1 MSAIIVPFPLT
12 RRRDFVLRN
21 AARMADAQPKT
32 AEKLLAHAV
41 QVQVD
46 TMTRR
51 GIAPDLIAREAKA
64 LENAIRVELWRGIR
78 PYTPGGVA

>member
-1 MSAIIVPFPLT
+1 MSATVIRFPLV

-21 AARMADAQPKT
+21 AARIADASPRT

-46 TMTRR
+46 TMARR
-51 GIAPDLIAREAKA
+51 RIAPDLIAREAKS
-64 LENAIRVELWRGIR
+64 LENAVLRELGRLMLLEGD
-78 PYTPGGVA
+78 TA

>member
-1 MSAIIVPFPLT
+1 MSATILPFPLV

-21 AARMADAQPKT
+21 AARIADASPRT

-46 TMTRR
+46 TMARR
-51 GIAPDLIAREAKA
+51 GIAPDLIAREAKG
-64 LENAIRVELWRGIR
+64 LESAIHGDLCRLMRL
-78 PYTPGGVA
+78 GGDTS